1 MMLRLANGDV
11 KALDFREKAPSH
23 ATRTMFLD
31 EDGHYIPGL
40 SRSGGLASGVP
51 GTVDGMINAL
61 ETHDTLPLEI
71 ILEPDIRLAE
81 KRNK

>member
-1 MMLRLANGDV
+1 V

-40 SRSGGLASGVP
+40 SRSGGRASGVP
-51 GTVDGMINAL
+51 DTVKGMINAL
-61 ETHDTLPLEI
+61 ERHGTLPLNVV
-71 ILEPDIRLAE
+71 LEPAIRLSE
-81 KRNK
+81 KRNG